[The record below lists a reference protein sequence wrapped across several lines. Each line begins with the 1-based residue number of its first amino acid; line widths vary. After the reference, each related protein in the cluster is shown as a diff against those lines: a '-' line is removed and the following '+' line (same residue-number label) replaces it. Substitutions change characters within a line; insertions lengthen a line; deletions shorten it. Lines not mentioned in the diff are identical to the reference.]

1 MTTITVA
8 TLNLHGRQHRW
19 RERKRLVVAE
29 LVDTLPDLI
38 SLQEVR
44 LRGRQGPWLRNQVNA
59 RLGDPAKPYR
69 LIQQRRRHL
78 FKGFF
83 EGIGILSRLP
93 ILSHD
98 AINLGYQGRVALRAN
113 VALPSGQTL
122 DFVATHLHSA
132 AHDREAREEQVMA
145 LVGWLNDTGRAP
157 AQIIAGDFNEIP
169 SGPAIQYMKQTYRSV
184 FVAARGYEPLAT
196 FPTALV
202 ERQDGW
208 AGCLDYIFISPGV
221 GVCEARL
228 FCRTAADDDPTLY
241 PSDHVALWARLE
253 VEPS

>member
-29 LVDTLPDLI
+29 LVDTLPDLV
-38 SLQEVR
+38 SLQEIR
-44 LRGRQGPWLRNQVNA
+44 LRGRQGAWLRNQINV
-59 RLGDPAKPYR
+59 RLGDSAKHYR
-69 LIQQRRRHL
+69 LLQQRRRHL

-83 EGIGILSRLP
+83 EGVGILSRLP

-157 AQIIAGDFNEIP
+157 AQIVGGDFNEIP
-169 SGPAIQYMKQTYRSV
+169 SGPAIKYMKQSYRSV
-184 FVAARGYEPLAT
+184 FVATRGYEPLAT

-202 ERQDGW
+202 EQHDGW
-208 AGCLDYIFISPGV
+208 SGCLDYIFISPGV
-221 GVCEARL
+221 RACDARL
-228 FCRTAADDDPTLY
+228 FCRTAADDDSTLY
-241 PSDHVALWARLE
+241 PSDHVGLWAKLE
-253 VEPS
+253 VEP

>member
-8 TLNLHGRQHRW
+8 TLNLHGRLDRW

-38 SLQEVR
+38 GLQEIR
-44 LRGRQGPWLRNQVNA
+44 LRGRQGDWLGNQVNA
-59 RLGDPAKPYR
+59 RLGKSATPYR
-69 LIQQRRRHL
+69 LIQQPRRHL

-83 EGIGILSRLP
+83 EGVGVLSRLP

-98 AINLGYQGRVALRAN
+98 AIDLGYQGRVALRVN

-122 DFVATHLHSA
+122 DFVSTHLHGV

-157 AQIIAGDFNEIP
+157 AQIIAGDFNETP

-184 FVAARGYEPLAT
+184 FVATRGYEPLAT

-208 AGCLDYIFISPGV
+208 AGCIDYIFVSSDV
-221 GVCEARL
+221 NVCEARL
-228 FCRTAADDDPTLY
+228 FCRTAADEDPTLY
-241 PSDHVALWARLE
+241 PSDHVGLWARLE